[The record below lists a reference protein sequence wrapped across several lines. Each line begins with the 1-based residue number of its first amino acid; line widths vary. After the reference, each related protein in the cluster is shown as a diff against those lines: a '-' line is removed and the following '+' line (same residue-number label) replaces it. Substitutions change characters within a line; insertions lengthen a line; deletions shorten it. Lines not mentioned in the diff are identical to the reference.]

1 MAELETA
8 EDQISA
14 QWLTNRLRGN
24 GQLPQGEVA
33 SVNIKARHKHHFALE
48 VTYSAD
54 APDAL
59 PRDLILKWYRGGHP
73 YGMRE
78 GLFFDQIVPAMSAPP
93 VPICYDV
100 KMDWE
105 SGQTYILLEDLSAT
119 HYVASPPYDGLS
131 RETFEQVMYASLE
144 VHAHWWD
151 HPRIGQEDMLRVVG
165 VGVAHEA
172 ISPEAIRENEWY
184 FAEEVLPA
192 RVDQVGERFP
202 GEWPGLCEKVIAAWA
217 NLFSQRIAGGTGLT
231 LIQGD
236 AQLGNVLL
244 PCDPQLNRPVIID
257 WEGCIRGLGV
267 WDLARTLIQ
276 TGLPSAER
284 QELEG
289 MLWPCYQARLAER
302 GIKDYGLEDCMAD
315 YRLSVLANVP
325 HALVWESQAYLE
337 AAMRAF
343 RDWACDALLD

>member
-1 MAELETA
+1 
-8 EDQISA
+8 
-14 QWLTNRLRGN
+14 
-24 GQLPQGEVA
+24 
-33 SVNIKARHKHHFALE
+33 
-48 VTYSAD
+48 
-54 APDAL
+54 
-59 PRDLILKWYRGGHP
+59 
-73 YGMRE
+73 MRE
-78 GLFFDQIVPAMSAPP
+78 GLFFDQIVPAMPALP
-93 VPICYDV
+93 VPTCYDV
-100 KMDWE
+100 KVDWE
-105 SGQTYILLEDLSAT
+105 SGQTHILLEDLSAT
-119 HYVASPPYDGLS
+119 HYVASPPYDRLS

-151 HPRIGQEDMLRVVG
+151 QPRIAQEDMLRVVG

-172 ISPEAIRENEWY
+172 ISPEAIRANERY

-202 GEWPGLCEKVIAAWA
+202 DEWPGLCERVIASWA
-217 NLFSQRIAGGTGLT
+217 NLFSQRIAGGAGLT

-244 PCDPQLNRPVIID
+244 PRDPQLNRPVIID

-289 MLWPCYQARLAER
+289 ILLPNYQARLAES
-302 GIKDYGLEDCMAD
+302 GIKDYSLEDCMAD
-315 YRLSVLANVP
+315 YRLSVLANIP
-325 HALVWESQAYLE
+325 HALARESHAYLE
-337 AAMRAF
+337 SAMRAF
-343 RDWACDALLD
+343 RDWECDELLG